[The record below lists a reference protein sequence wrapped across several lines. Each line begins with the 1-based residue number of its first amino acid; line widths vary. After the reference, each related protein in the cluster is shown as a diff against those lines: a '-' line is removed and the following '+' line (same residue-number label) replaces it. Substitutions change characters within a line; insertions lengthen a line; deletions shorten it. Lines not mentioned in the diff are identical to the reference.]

1 MTVQPGIRGLPG
13 VAPGGPG
20 TVSEVSEHLRMAARP
35 RWVAFTVFAL
45 LLLVAFLLLGRWQ
58 LDRAASQQ
66 TQDLDR
72 AAAAAAAPVDVAELA
87 QPGSPVAA
95 ETEWRVV
102 TAKGTYDREHQ
113 LLVRNRP
120 LDGANGY
127 LVLVPLRTDTGAEL
141 LVVRGWIPSGETAG
155 APDVL
160 PTVPPGTVEV
170 EGRWRV
176 PEPTSGTADL
186 PAGQI
191 ERIVPAEI
199 AQVTGQPTY
208 GGWLQLGSEVPAPA
222 TADQL
227 RRLPDD
233 TAGGWRWPI
242 SHTVYAVQWFI
253 FAAIAVGGW
262 ILLLRRDVQAE
273 RLPAASA
280 PVTHDS

>member
-1 MTVQPGIRGLPG
+1 M
-13 VAPGGPG
+13 
-20 TVSEVSEHLRMAARP
+20 
-35 RWVAFTVFAL
+35 
-45 LLLVAFLLLGRWQ
+45 
-58 LDRAASQQ
+58 
-66 TQDLDR
+66 
-72 AAAAAAAPVDVAELA
+72 
-87 QPGSPVAA
+87 
-95 ETEWRVV
+95 
-102 TAKGTYDREHQ
+102 
-113 LLVRNRP
+113 
-120 LDGANGY
+120 
-127 LVLVPLRTDTGAEL
+127 LVPLRTETGAEL

-208 GGWLQLGSEVPAPA
+208 GGWLQLGSEVPAPPA
-222 TADQL
+222 AADQL